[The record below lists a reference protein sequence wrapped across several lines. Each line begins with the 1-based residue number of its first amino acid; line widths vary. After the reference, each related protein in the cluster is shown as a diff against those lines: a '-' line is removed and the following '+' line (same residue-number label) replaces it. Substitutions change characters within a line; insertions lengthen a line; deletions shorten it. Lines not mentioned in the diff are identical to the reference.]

1 MPVQVLEYSR
11 KRKRGRLHLWIVIAV
26 VISGV
31 CLIGQRLPK
40 LLIWTRWS
48 CTHEWFDVTA
58 GRIKVEDWTY
68 FRKRGE
74 TIKDTPFTELYRK
87 LIGEPPDPDWRL
99 MNTFSPGVRHSPH
112 YKYHTVYGDVRRVL
126 LLFEYAEFTEEAKR
140 DVLLN
145 MARLL
150 PDDHHWSLMRQY
162 LGALGELV
170 KREGETGDGRIEAD
184 ELPEAPLA
192 RP

>member
-11 KRKRGRLHLWIVIAV
+11 KKKRGRLHLWIVIAV
-26 VISGV
+26 VIIGV
-31 CLIGQRLPK
+31 WLIGPRLPK

-58 GRIKVEDWTY
+58 GQIKVEDWAY

-74 TIKDTPFTELYRK
+74 TIKDSPFTELYRE

-112 YKYHTVYGDVRRVL
+112 YIYHTVYVDVVYILR
-126 LLFEYAEFTEEAKR
+126 LFDHAEFKEEAKR
-140 DVLLN
+140 EIIQTV
-145 MARLL
+145 ARMW
-150 PDDHHWSLMRQY
+150 PEEDHWSLTRDY
-162 LGALGELV
+162 LEAIDWLTT
-170 KREGETGDGRIEAD
+170 REGRGGDGRIEAE